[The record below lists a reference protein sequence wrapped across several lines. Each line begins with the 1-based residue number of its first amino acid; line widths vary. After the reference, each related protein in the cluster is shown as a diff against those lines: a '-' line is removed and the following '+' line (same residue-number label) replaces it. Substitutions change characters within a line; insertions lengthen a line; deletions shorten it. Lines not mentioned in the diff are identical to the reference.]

1 MENTTGFIDK
11 NWFTKKIMW
20 FATEGLYYDEN
31 IHVSVIKW
39 YIQADKTCAAMMN
52 ISKNNPVIVRVFM
65 TISIR
70 SNNSATVLN
79 TDQIEII
86 LYNVT
91 SKIRFHGEF
100 SIEGHEDVQAWFLP
114 ILKKTIQRVPFCDIR
129 GQQNLQFTSS
139 SDINEPGI
147 DINKL
152 LFCPQVQLSLK
163 EFSVSSDGL
172 QVFVKSINRTFFYNE
187 FSKGVNGT
195 IQICVNDYMADAS
208 PTPFKD
214 LLKNNPER
222 PSSLSLSIVGAIATA
237 VSLFSLLATF
247 VVYCI
252 LKKLRTIPGQNLMCF
267 SGSLFFAQLF
277 SLLKDFFNVDNMAC
291 AAVGILT
298 YYFWLAVFTCAN
310 VCCFHMFRVFV
321 CNTRFHDK
329 LVCSRSLVWYII
341 YAFSLPLI
349 FILITIGCHV
359 TLSPVH
365 GTGFGGH
372 TCFIDDRQ
380 TQLFSFILPIVAI
393 CLVNFGLFT
402 VTFYKIYSA
411 PTMENANQHSR
422 NDLAIYFKLFLL
434 TGTAWIFQIIDGMF
448 AVSPFSYLVTILIA
462 SQGLYIMISFVF
474 NRRVKCML
482 HEIGLYGK
490 LSFFKIPKT
499 SSSGST
505 QLTQRITNDTDQ
517 PS

>member
-31 IHVSVIKW
+31 VSVIRW

-70 SNNSATVLN
+70 SSNSATVLN
-79 TDQIEII
+79 TDQIELI

-114 ILKKTIQRVPFCDIR
+114 IFKKTIPRVPFCDIR
-129 GQQNLQFTSS
+129 GQQNLQFTSLR
-139 SDINEPGI
+139 DINEPGI

-152 LFCPQVQLSLK
+152 LFCPQVQLSSK
-163 EFSVSSDGL
+163 EFSISSDGL

-208 PTPFKD
+208 PTTYKD
-214 LLKNNPER
+214 LLKDNPER
-222 PSSLSLSIVGAIATA
+222 PSSSYLSMVEAIATA
-237 VSLFSLLATF
+237 VSLLSLLVTF

-252 LKKLRTIPGQNLMCF
+252 LKELRTIPGQNLMCF
-267 SGSLFFAQLF
+267 SVSLFFAQLF

-291 AAVGILT
+291 AAAGMLT
-298 YYFWLAVFTCAN
+298 YYFWLAVFVSAN

-321 CNTRFHDK
+321 CNIRFHDK
-329 LVCSRSLVWYII
+329 FVCSRSLVWYII

-349 FILITIGCHV
+349 FCLITIACHV
-359 TLSPVH
+359 TLSPAH
-365 GTGFGGH
+365 DTGFSGR
-372 TCFIDDRQ
+372 TCFIDDKQ

-393 CLVNFGLFT
+393 CLVNFVLFM
-402 VTFYKIYSA
+402 VTFYKIYST
-411 PTMENANQHSR
+411 PTMENANQHTR

-482 HEIGLYGK
+482 HEIGLYEK

-505 QLTQRITNDTDQ
+505 QLTQRINNDTDK